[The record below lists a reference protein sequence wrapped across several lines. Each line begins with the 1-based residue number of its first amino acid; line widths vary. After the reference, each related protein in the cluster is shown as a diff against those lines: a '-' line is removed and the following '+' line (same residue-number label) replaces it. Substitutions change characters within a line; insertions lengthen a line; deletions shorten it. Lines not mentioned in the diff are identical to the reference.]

1 MTSFHQALLIRQT
14 DRVTEVCP
22 KLARHVGAEPRA
34 GFASLLY
41 ARVAL
46 YHGFPRRRRCKTVRR
61 SAQLLMVYLDVK
73 VKTVRSDVRDALSDG
88 NGRCRTPHGARFV
101 TFVAV

>member
-1 MTSFHQALLIRQT
+1 MTGFHQALLIRQT

-22 KLARHVGAEPRA
+22 KLAWHVGAETRA
-34 GFASLLY
+34 GSASLLY

-46 YHGFPRRRRCKTVRR
+46 NHGFRRRRRCKTVRR

-73 VKTVRSDVRDALSDG
+73 VEAVRSDVRDALSDG
-88 NGRCRTPHGARFV
+88 NGRRGAVHGARSG

>member
-46 YHGFPRRRRCKTVRR
+46 
-61 SAQLLMVYLDVK
+61 
-73 VKTVRSDVRDALSDG
+73 
-88 NGRCRTPHGARFV
+88 
-101 TFVAV
+101 